1 MKEGYI
7 TQNQRKQDFKEVTRR
22 IANTVDGMM
31 YIKYLTENYIANF
44 RPDFDNPNK
53 TYFDLGTQKYVKELL
68 NCVEDSKR
76 FERVI
81 ITSRF
86 DKKEDKL

>member
-1 MKEGYI
+1 MSKED
-7 TQNQRKQDFKEVTRR
+7 RDKEFKQVQIR

-31 YIKYLTENYIANF
+31 YIKYLTENYMVNF
-44 RPDFDNPNK
+44 RPDFDSPNK

-68 NCVEDSKR
+68 KCVEDKER

-86 DKKEDKL
+86 DKKEDK

>member
-1 MKEGYI
+1 MIKNDRDKEF
-7 TQNQRKQDFKEVTRR
+7 KQVIAR

-44 RPDFDNPNK
+44 RPDFDSPNK

-68 NCVEDSKR
+68 KCVEDKER

-86 DKKEDKL
+86 DKKEDK